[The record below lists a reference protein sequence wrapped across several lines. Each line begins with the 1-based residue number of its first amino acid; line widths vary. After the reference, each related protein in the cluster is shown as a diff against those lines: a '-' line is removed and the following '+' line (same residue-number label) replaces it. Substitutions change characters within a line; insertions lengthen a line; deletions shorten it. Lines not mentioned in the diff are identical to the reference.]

1 MAKPDANQRD
11 IIAAA
16 LKAAE
21 SIRLAAP
28 LHADGYNGRLTGRGA
43 GNALEFAE
51 YREYRPG
58 DDLRRLDWFVHARTE
73 QWMVRQFSEEI
84 EPRCDIL
91 LDESASMGISPLKA
105 AAAWALAALLAK
117 ASDNG
122 GFTLRVWHL
131 DASWRREPCPLEPL
145 EWDCDFQASA
155 SPGQTASGFP
165 NTLQKRGLRLFIS
178 DLLWPEAPEAFLR
191 TLCQDSR
198 RVCILQLR
206 SAEDTPPQPQKG
218 LWTLIDAES
227 HEKRDLSLD
236 SATCDAVAQR
246 LKRHDS
252 QWDAACRTHGATL
265 LSLSADAL
273 AANWDLLPLARAHL
287 I

>member
-16 LKAAE
+16 LKVAE
-21 SIRLAAP
+21 SLRLAAP
-28 LHADGYNGRLTGRGA
+28 LHTDGYNGRLTGRGA

-91 LDESASMGISPLKA
+91 LDESASMGISPLKT
-105 AAAWALAALLAK
+105 AAAWGLAALLAK
-117 ASDNG
+117 AADNG

-131 DASWRREPCPLEPL
+131 GALWQRETRPLEPL
-145 EWDCDFQASA
+145 EWDCVFQAPV
-155 SPGQTASGFP
+155 SPGQTVSGFP
-165 NTLQKRGLRLFIS
+165 NSLQKRGIRLVIS
-178 DLLWPEAPEAFLR
+178 DLLWPEAPEAFLH

-198 RVCILQLR
+198 RVCLLQLR
-206 SAEDTPPQPQKG
+206 SAEDAPPHPQKG
-218 LWTLIDAES
+218 LWTLIDAENG
-227 HEKRDLSLD
+227 EKRNLSLD
-236 SATCDAVAQR
+236 SATCAAVAQR
-246 LKRHDS
+246 LKRHDD
-252 QWDAACRTHGATL
+252 QWDAACRTHGAIL
-265 LSLSADAL
+265 LSLSAENL
-273 AANWDLLPLARAHL
+273 AANWDLLPLAKAK
-287 I
+287 II